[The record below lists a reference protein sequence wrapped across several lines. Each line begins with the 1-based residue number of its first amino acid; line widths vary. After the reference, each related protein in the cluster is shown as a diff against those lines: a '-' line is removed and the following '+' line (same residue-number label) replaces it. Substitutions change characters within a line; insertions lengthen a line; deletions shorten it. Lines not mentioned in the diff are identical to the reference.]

1 MEKAQKDDQLL
12 AGLGY
17 KQEFKRA
24 FSPLEVFG
32 IAFSII
38 GIFPSLAYVISSS
51 RFVCIGFHSA
61 HHRTTLTFSLPNGG
75 PVSLVWGVRMPWG
88 FLG

>member
-1 MEKAQKDDQLL
+1 MQKDEQLL

-38 GIFPSLAYVISSS
+38 GIFPSLAYVI
-51 RFVCIGFHSA
+51 FNTPVLVCQSDFP
-61 HHRTTLTFSLPNGG
+61 F
-75 PVSLVWGVRMPWG
+75 
-88 FLG
+88 

>member
-38 GIFPSLAYVISSS
+38 GIFPSLA
-51 RFVCIGFHSA
+51 
-61 HHRTTLTFSLPNGG
+61 TTLTFSLPNGG